1 MTNDI
6 SRRGEMVDAI
16 DSNSILSNKVLVQ
29 VRSSAS
35 FLETAALVCFDFD
48 GLLVDTEPLHYRAY
62 TEACAAYKIPL
73 KLDFPSYQAIA
84 NHARGNLL
92 EEFVLKKY
100 PNFTKPWEEVRVHT
114 KELYRSFLQKSGAP
128 LMPGV
133 EEILSFLL
141 KKKTPL
147 CVVTNSVEKEIA
159 LILPH
164 TPCLKAIPLWIT
176 KERYDKR
183 KPAPDGYLTA
193 KAHFP
198 DIPKERV
205 IGFEDSLK
213 GLQALQAAE
222 ILPILVARD
231 KPSLP
236 PNVHYFPSLTSMVM

>member
-1 MTNDI
+1 M
-6 SRRGEMVDAI
+6 
-16 DSNSILSNKVLVQ
+16 LVQ

-35 FLETAALVCFDFD
+35 FLETAALACFDFD

-62 TEACAAYKIPL
+62 SEACEAYKIPL
-73 KLDFPSYQAIA
+73 ELDFPSYQAIA

-92 EEFVLKKY
+92 EEFVLNKY
-100 PNFTKPWEEVRVHT
+100 PNFTTPWEEVRAHT
-114 KELYRSFLQKSGAP
+114 KEIYRSFLQESGAP

-133 EEILSFLL
+133 EEILSFLQ

-164 TPCLKAIPLWIT
+164 TPCLQAIPLWIT
-176 KERYDKR
+176 KEQYDKR
-183 KPAPDGYLTA
+183 KPAPDGYLKA

-198 DIPKERV
+198 DIPKEKV

-222 ILPILVARD
+222 ILPILVAKD
-231 KPSLP
+231 KPPLSP
-236 PNVHYFPSLTSMVM
+236 DVHYFPSLTSMVIYG